1 MASIISFTF
10 REAVCDVEYKGEWL
24 LFYLFFKK
32 KKKRNKTKEL
42 EDSSHLLISSR

>member
-24 LFYLFFKK
+24 LFYLFL
-32 KKKRNKTKEL
+32 KKKRKETKQKN
-42 EDSSHLLISSR
+42 